1 MATPEKVTAGT
12 SRSGRVI
19 KKSAKVIEM
28 EETEKSSSVPN
39 VDKSNHRTSLSDSLI
54 ATNGMKATP
63 EADSNSSIKK
73 RIKMKIPPPDK
84 DFNSAIMMEGDD
96 DGSSKDFEE
105 SVLSI
110 TTSIHS
116 TGGATPAQT
125 TPSSSTTVKTDR
137 PSLKTKIT
145 IPEEHRKVKPLKI
158 NRKLIEGESSANKL
172 FAQITSGTPHIDHRR
187 KGFRRNEFTDRIGN
201 LDFGSDDSNSDEPS
215 LTIATN
221 TEDCVAAAVAHA
233 KSLKAQPK
241 PAPEEKKNETK
252 GRGKSSNS
260 RAKADKSTPE
270 TPAKP
275 EKKRRGPLL
284 TAYTLFSR
292 ENRSKVQQ
300 SNPTLD
306 FANVSRKLGK
316 IWQSLPNKEKIQWK
330 RKAQKISAQRANE
343 NSPTKATSKKESS
356 TSHPTRGIRSDQNTP
371 NTPLKRRKDC
381 IPIDVAAHLKLL
393 GMSLTAASSKLSSLN
408 SNSSNSNLQS
418 QTLSVLLDST
428 LCAIAPLICL
438 SKVVQPDVISKEVH
452 EKIIDNISYIL
463 PSVYH

>member
-1 MATPEKVTAGT
+1 MIYMKL
-12 SRSGRVI
+12 
-19 KKSAKVIEM
+19 
-28 EETEKSSSVPN
+28 
-39 VDKSNHRTSLSDSLI
+39 TSLS
-54 ATNGMKATP
+54 ATP
-63 EADSNSSIKK
+63 SI
-73 RIKMKIPPPDK
+73 
-84 DFNSAIMMEGDD
+84 
-96 DGSSKDFEE
+96 
-105 SVLSI
+105 
-110 TTSIHS
+110 
-116 TGGATPAQT
+116 QT
-125 TPSSSTTVKTDR
+125 TPSSSIQVKADR

-221 TEDCVAAAVAHA
+221 AEDCVAAAVAHA

-252 GRGKSSNS
+252 GRGKSANS

-292 ENRSKVQQ
+292 ENRAKVQQ

-343 NSPTKATSKKESS
+343 NSPTKSASRKDGP
-356 TSHPTRGIRSDQNTP
+356 TSHSGRGIRSDQNAP

-393 GMSLTAASSKLSSLN
+393 GMSLSAASSKLSSLN
-408 SNSSNSNLQS
+408 SNSSNNLQS

-428 LCAIAPLICL
+428 LCAIGPLICL

-452 EKIIDNISYIL
+452 EKIIENISYIL
-463 PSVYH
+463 PSVYN